1 MSRPL
6 SLATNA
12 SVELG
17 GYQAAMEEVLTW
29 LLEAEDRLSHHHSLS
44 NASLDTIKEH
54 FHSHEV
60 YNYII
65 IIIMT
70 FSKPP
75 FFDLKTVEYLQVRV

>member
-1 MSRPL
+1 MDDRGSRPL

-17 GYQAAMEEVLTW
+17 GYQVAMEEVLTW
-29 LLEAEDRLSHHHSLS
+29 LLEAEDRLSHDHALH

-60 YNYII
+60 SNRE
-65 IIIMT
+65 
-70 FSKPP
+70 
-75 FFDLKTVEYLQVRV
+75 EYW